1 MRTLSDS
8 PLFCASSRI
17 EHHFHHLQI
26 PMLNPGACIE
36 QRKPKP
42 DGLQIRL
49 SDELPGASIHI
60 PRL

>member
-36 QRKPKP
+36 QHKPKP
-42 DGLQIRL
+42 DGLQI
-49 SDELPGASIHI
+49 
-60 PRL
+60 